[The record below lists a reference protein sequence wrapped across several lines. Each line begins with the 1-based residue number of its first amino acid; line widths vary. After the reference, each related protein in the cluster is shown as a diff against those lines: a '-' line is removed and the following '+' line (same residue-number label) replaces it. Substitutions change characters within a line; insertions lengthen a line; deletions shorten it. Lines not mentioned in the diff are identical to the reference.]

1 MYLLLHK
8 SKPVV
13 MPNTFV
19 AGDLVT
25 LKSGGPKMTVES
37 VSGDDV
43 NCVWFYGSQYTR
55 DTFPWEALSKETD

>member
-1 MYLLLHK
+1 
-8 SKPVV
+8 